1 MNDLMNLPSLIL
13 ERLEENE
20 LILVRGGE
28 DPDDKAPNNGDGSC
42 SGTNNGSG
50 KCGGVNN
57 FFREVWLIDRFFLV

>member
-28 DPDDKAPNNGDGSC
+28 VLTMAQVSVEE
-42 SGTNNGSG
+42 SIILQ
-50 KCGGVNN
+50 GGVAN
-57 FFREVWLIDRFFLV
+57 

>member
-28 DPDDKAPNNGDGSC
+28 APNNGDGSC

-57 FFREVWLIDRFFLV
+57 SSGRCG

>member
-28 DPDDKAPNNGDGSC
+28 EPGDKAPNIGDGRC
-42 SGTNNGSG
+42 SGSNNGSG

-57 FFREVWLIDRFFLV
+57 SSGRCG

>member
-42 SGTNNGSG
+42 SGTNNGS
-50 KCGGVNN
+50 
-57 FFREVWLIDRFFLV
+57 FFCWYQRKGLYEESNL

>member
-28 DPDDKAPNNGDGSC
+28 DPDDKAQVSVEE
-42 SGTNNGSG
+42 SIILQ
-50 KCGGVNN
+50 GGVAN
-57 FFREVWLIDRFFLV
+57 